1 MTPLLSLSPP
11 GLAGKDDQ
19 GHLAMDVLSSLLVPL
34 GLIDKVASHKS
45 GLKVL
50 ALGPY
55 QSLVD
60 ALAKFGFSPATT
72 RVLDL
77 VSGKKTIFSSES

>member
-1 MTPLLSLSPP
+1 
-11 GLAGKDDQ
+11 
-19 GHLAMDVLSSLLVPL
+19 MDVLSSLLVPL